1 MAESLQTVCKQ
12 AVCMCV
18 CVPNAKQRSV
28 AVAVSLVGNI
38 LSPKLIYNQIF
49 NGRKVIFGIR

>member
-12 AVCMCV
+12 ASKL